1 MAKWKIKK
9 NDQVLVLA
17 GKDRG
22 ARGRVMR
29 VLSSPGKAVVE
40 HVNPE
45 GNLNYSVLLY
55 QEDGQYVARLM
66 DRALA
71 NSLIMKLYYFDGAG
85 LNYFKPF
92 ILSHDLT
99 GRTRIKVF
107 EVRY

>member
-40 HVNPE
+40 HVNMVKRHTRPNPQQGIQGGILEKEGPVQISNLMVICPE
-45 GNLNYSVLLY
+45 CGEPSRLGRKVL
-55 QEDGQYVARLM
+55 EDGRSQRVCKSCSATF
-66 DRALA
+66 
-71 NSLIMKLYYFDGAG
+71 S
-85 LNYFKPF
+85 
-92 ILSHDLT
+92 
-99 GRTRIKVF
+99 
-107 EVRY
+107 

>member
-40 HVNPE
+40 HVNMVKRHTRPNPQQGIQGGILEKEGAVQISNLMVICPE
-45 GNLNYSVLLY
+45 CGEPSRLGRKVL
-55 QEDGQYVARLM
+55 EDGRSQRVCK
-66 DRALA
+66 
-71 NSLIMKLYYFDGAG
+71 SCGAT
-85 LNYFKPF
+85 F
-92 ILSHDLT
+92 S
-99 GRTRIKVF
+99 
-107 EVRY
+107 